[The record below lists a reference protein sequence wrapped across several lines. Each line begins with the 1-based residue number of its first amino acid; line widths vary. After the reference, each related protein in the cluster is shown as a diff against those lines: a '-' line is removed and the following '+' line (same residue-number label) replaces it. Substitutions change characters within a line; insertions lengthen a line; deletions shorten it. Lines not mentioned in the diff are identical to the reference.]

1 MQRLDLYIN
10 NVNICKISLAN
21 NFWTRFMGLMG
32 KSEGQIRSMGI
43 NDKTMFPDT
52 HFLYEGTH

>member
-32 KSEGQIRSMGI
+32 KSEEQIRSMG
-43 NDKTMFPDT
+43 D
-52 HFLYEGTH
+52 

>member
-32 KSEGQIRSMGI
+32 TDSQYGGI
-43 NDKTMFPDT
+43 NDKAMFPDT

>member
-21 NFWTRFMGLMG
+21 NFWTRFMGLWENQKNRFAVWG
-32 KSEGQIRSMGI
+32 
-43 NDKTMFPDT
+43 D
-52 HFLYEGTH
+52 